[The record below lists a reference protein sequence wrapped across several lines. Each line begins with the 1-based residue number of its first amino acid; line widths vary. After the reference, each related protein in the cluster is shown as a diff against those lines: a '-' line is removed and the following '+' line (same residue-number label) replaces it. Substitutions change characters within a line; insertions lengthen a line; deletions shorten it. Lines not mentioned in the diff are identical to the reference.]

1 MRSLGCSV
9 GADVD
14 PSGPAS
20 DDSVSVDDRDC
31 VTEQRLVPDSARS
44 SAAVSARWAG
54 ALPLAFTVILAPPAN
69 MAVECVGYRP
79 VLLVSLA
86 AATIG
91 ILTTSFMPKFP
102 PIFASYSILCGI
114 GSGTLG
120 IVTVALVTEHFRTTN
135 AIRAVALTQS
145 GSSALSFPR
154 FETFLIERFGWR
166 ITLRI
171 LAALLAVVG
180 TPCVLCFPAPNSQD
194 KKTLDERHT
203 GLGEAMVQTANGEDK
218 VDIKHEVEQTTG
230 SSGKQFK
237 TMASRWRQVLM
248 YPEVYMISLGYLLQ
262 GVTDCFYYVNLVS
275 YIVSI
280 GYSIEVGSLALVI
293 VGVSNL
299 VGKLFMSL
307 LGEFFPLP
315 NIFLSMFGSLVGAA
329 VMTCLLVV
337 DNITIILALVS
348 VAGGVLVPITSAVI
362 YSIPH
367 DFFRAESAPPVWS
380 IIVCCNGIG
389 YLLGSLAGQSIDRTG
404 SYSAAIL
411 SFVVMYVISASLF
424 AFAPLYQKYFAED
437 RFITFEIRRQK
448 KLKRRRRTEYSKQ
461 TASADI

>member
-1 MRSLGCSV
+1 MV
-9 GADVD
+9 
-14 PSGPAS
+14 
-20 DDSVSVDDRDC
+20 
-31 VTEQRLVPDSARS
+31 
-44 SAAVSARWAG
+44 
-54 ALPLAFTVILAPPAN
+54 
-69 MAVECVGYRP
+69 VECVGYKP

-102 PIFASYSILCGI
+102 PIFASYSILFGM
-114 GSGTLG
+114 GSGTLS

-135 AIRAVALTQS
+135 AIRAHALIQI
-145 GSSALSFPR
+145 GSSIGALSLPP
-154 FETFLIERFGWR
+154 FETFFIERFGWR

-194 KKTLDERHT
+194 KKTEDERRA
-203 GLGEAMVQTANGEDK
+203 GLGEAMVQTTNGEDK

-230 SSGKQFK
+230 SSGKQFS
-237 TMASRWRQVLM
+237 TMVNRWRQVLM
-248 YPEVYMISLGYLLQ
+248 YPEVYMISFGFLLQ
-262 GVTDCFYYVNLVS
+262 GVTDCFYYVNLVKGQGPGQLLM
-275 YIVSI
+275 VSI

-293 VGVSNL
+293 LGVSNL
-299 VGKLFMSL
+299 VGKLLMSL

-315 NIFLSMFGSLVGAA
+315 NIFLSMFGSLVGS
-329 VMTCLLVV
+329 VV
-337 DNITIILALVS
+337 IIQ

-367 DFFRAESAPPVWS
+367 DFFMAESAPSVWS
-380 IIVCCNGIG
+380 IIVFCNGIG

-424 AFAPLYQKYFAED
+424 VLAPLYQKYFAKD

-448 KLKRRRRTEYSKQ
+448 KLKRRRSECRL
-461 TASADI
+461 